1 VAKKRQTRPAAK
13 KASSRSPK
21 ATRNVASTPRAKTTA
36 KASPKARAAAPARR
50 PAAPPQPTGP
60 SLMELAERLRDEI
73 QRSKHTHPDPWAYGA
88 KARPWGERAQAVVDQ
103 IAFSGDTAAT
113 RRALE
118 ALDGEVQ
125 RDRDFQEAR
134 RLF

>member
-1 VAKKRQTRPAAK
+1 VAKKRQARPAAK
-13 KASSRSPK
+13 KASSKSPK
-21 ATRNVASTPRAKTTA
+21 AAGKPPAKRSA
-36 KASPKARAAAPARR
+36 KPAPKARAAAPATRA
-50 PAAPPQPTGP
+50 AAPARSAGP
-60 SLMELAERLRDEI
+60 GLMELAERLRDDI
-73 QRSKHTHPDPWAYGA
+73 LRSKHTHPDPWAYGA
-88 KARPWGERAQAVVDQ
+88 KARPWGERAQTLVDQ
-103 IAFSGDTAAT
+103 IASSGDTGAT

>member
-1 VAKKRQTRPAAK
+1 MAKKRQTRPAAK

-21 ATRNVASTPRAKTTA
+21 ARKAASKPRAKATA
-36 KASPKARAAAPARR
+36 TARPKARTTAPAPRAVSPAR
-50 PAAPPQPTGP
+50 PADPG
-60 SLMELAERLRDEI
+60 LLELAERLRDEI

-88 KARPWGERAQAVVDQ
+88 KARPWGERAQALVDQ

-118 ALDGEVQ
+118 ALDGEVR
-125 RDRDFQEAR
+125 RDRNFQEAR
-134 RLF
+134 HLF

>member
-1 VAKKRQTRPAAK
+1 MAKKRQTRPAAK

-21 ATRNVASTPRAKTTA
+21 ATGKVADKPRA
-36 KASPKARAAAPARR
+36 KASPKARAAAPAKR
-50 PAAPPQPTGP
+50 PAASPRPAGP
-60 SLMELAERLRDEI
+60 GLMEQAERLRDEI
-73 QRSKHTHPDPWAYGA
+73 QRSKHTHPDPWTYGA